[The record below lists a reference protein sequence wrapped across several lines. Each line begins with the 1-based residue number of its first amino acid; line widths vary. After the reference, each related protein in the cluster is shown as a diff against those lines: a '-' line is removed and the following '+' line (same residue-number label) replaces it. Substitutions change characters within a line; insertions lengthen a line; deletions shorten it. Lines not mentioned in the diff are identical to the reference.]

1 MHEMAFATNLYEQ
14 VMGIVQSQGPLTVK
28 KIELEV
34 GALQLVAPEA
44 FEMAWEAV
52 RADTPL
58 AEAALHITEIK
69 SSARCR
75 HCERVFE
82 PAIDNYLCPNCGQAD
97 AELLAGNDIILKSL
111 VCEKEDS
118 T

>member
-1 MHEMAFATNLYEQ
+1 MHEMALASNLYDQ
-14 VMGIVQSQGPLTVK
+14 VIRIAQDQGPLTVT
-28 KIELEV
+28 KIEVEI
-34 GALQLVAPEA
+34 GALQLVVPEA

-58 AEAALHITEIK
+58 AGAALHITEIK

-75 HCERVFE
+75 HCQRVFE
-82 PAIDNYLCPNCGQAD
+82 PAMDNYLCPGCGQAD

-111 VCEKEDS
+111 VCEKEDPE
-118 T
+118 